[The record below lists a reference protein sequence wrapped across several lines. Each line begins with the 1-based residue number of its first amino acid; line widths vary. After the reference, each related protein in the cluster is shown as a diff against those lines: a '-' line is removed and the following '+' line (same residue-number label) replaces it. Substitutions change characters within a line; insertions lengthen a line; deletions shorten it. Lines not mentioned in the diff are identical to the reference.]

1 MSGYQ
6 RFIAYVY
13 EYRKGRKANN
23 CGFLKVEIRDRV
35 CTVEIHLQV
44 KGMMPK
50 ESCRVYGF
58 LRKDGLLG
66 GILIGNCETRQDGI
80 ECTVKTDAQ
89 NVVES
94 EVTFGKLGGM
104 LLLTESGGFF
114 GTEWD
119 DQPIRPENFKELKQ
133 VPQKPASVS
142 KDAPA
147 EELESRGEVEAPQ
160 VVQSASEDELPCE
173 TQPSQKAQAQPTSV
187 PKSQQDSQLPHRAQL
202 SSEGQNLREV
212 QPQNVGQESSEN
224 QSRRETRPLQDLQPS
239 REAPPR
245 QDAQVS
251 RDLQASRDLQ
261 VPRDLQA
268 SRGLQSPRDLQSS
281 HEAQRSSE
289 TPSLPTQSAE
299 APAPVPEKDIHIQS
313 AGCSEKKEPVTLPFG
328 QPFCPFPDGDLTACW
343 KIHPQDLV
351 HFPRRQCALRNNRFL
366 QYGYYNFGHL
376 LLCKRADG
384 RYILGVPGS
393 YDQQEQFMAGMFGF
407 SCFKESP
414 LIKVPKGRGG
424 YWYRIIDSP
433 VCR

>member
-13 EYRKGRKANN
+13 EYRKGRKENN
-23 CGFLKVEIRDRV
+23 CGFLKVEIRNHI

-44 KGMMPK
+44 KGLAPK
-50 ESCRVYGF
+50 EDCRVYGF

-89 NVVES
+89 NVGDS
-94 EVTFGKLGGM
+94 EVAFGRLGGM

-119 DQPIRPENFKELKQ
+119 DRPIRPENFKELKQ
-133 VPQKPASVS
+133 APKKPASVS
-142 KDAPA
+142 ENLSDEEQDFARKGSMDEAPVSHGETQLPQETPPPSEIQSLQESQLQQGA
-147 EELESRGEVEAPQ
+147 ESPRQVQLQQAVQSSDEISPAREPQSQCESQPVEA
-160 VVQSASEDELPCE
+160 A
-173 TQPSQKAQAQPTSV
+173 A
-187 PKSQQDSQLPHRAQL
+187 
-202 SSEGQNLREV
+202 
-212 QPQNVGQESSEN
+212 
-224 QSRRETRPLQDLQPS
+224 
-239 REAPPR
+239 AP
-245 QDAQVS
+245 
-251 RDLQASRDLQ
+251 
-261 VPRDLQA
+261 
-268 SRGLQSPRDLQSS
+268 
-281 HEAQRSSE
+281 
-289 TPSLPTQSAE
+289 
-299 APAPVPEKDIHIQS
+299 PEKDLHIQS
-313 AGCSEKKEPVTLPFG
+313 AGCTEKKEPVTLPFG
-328 QPFCPFPDGDLTACW
+328 EPFCPFTDGDLSACW
-343 KIHPQDLV
+343 KIQPQDLV

-414 LIKVPKGRGG
+414 LIKVKKGRGG
-424 YWYRIIDSP
+424 YWYRVIDSP